1 MVMFKLRTVL
11 TLCFVICA
19 ASFAG
24 KASASPKSVT
34 YCIDPAWV
42 PYEMLRNDKH
52 VGISADYLKLVGELA
67 NLNFKLV
74 KTDSFRQSLEYV
86 QTGRCM
92 LMSMLNSSA
101 HRNVYLDFT
110 VPYFQSPNVLIA
122 RDAKVIY
129 QGLEGLNNQLVGV
142 AKDSFL
148 ADYLTRYYSQLSLQ
162 LFDSEGE
169 GLRALSSGDVD
180 VFAGALLSINS
191 ELNKMNMQEMA
202 IVGYAEPYNS
212 LRMGV
217 NKAYPELVARINDA
231 IERIPEAARVDIY
244 KRWSNVKRQY
254 HQDFRLAV
262 LGIACV
268 AVILATL
275 FWRRNIMRR
284 FSRELRSK
292 QEEMENLQS
301 VLLEKNRMLE
311 FLSSHDT
318 ATNLYNRN
326 FMLHRAEDEVS
337 RFNRFHTAATL
348 ILFDFSTQNVR
359 PHPGDKLFSEESMRE
374 LARVCLRSVREV
386 DIAGRWSAEQII
398 ILCPQ
403 TPIAASKIL
412 AERLKDAIET
422 HPRDD
427 IRLLP
432 FSIGLAALQEGET
445 FADWYERASQAL
457 YLARRHHSGKVMI
470 AET

>member
-1 MVMFKLRTVL
+1 MPAYCLLF
-11 TLCFVICA
+11 ICILLSIGRVHA
-19 ASFAG
+19 DT
-24 KASASPKSVT
+24 KQVT
-34 YCIDPAWV
+34 YCIDPTWV
-42 PYEMLRNDKH
+42 PYEMLRNGKH
-52 VGISADYLKLVGELA
+52 VGISADYLQIISELA
-67 NLNFKLV
+67 DINFILV
-74 KTDSFRQSLEYV
+74 ETESFHQSLEFL

-92 LMSMLNSSA
+92 VMAMMNSSA
-101 HRNVYLDFT
+101 YRNVYINFT
-110 VPYFQSPNVLIA
+110 IPYFESPNVLIA
-122 RDAKVIY
+122 RDAKVMY
-129 QGLEGLNNQLVGV
+129 QGLDGLNSQLLGV
-142 AKDSFL
+142 AKNTFL
-148 ADYLTRYYSQLSLQ
+148 AEYLARYYPQLRLH
-162 LFDSEGE
+162 LTESEGD
-169 GLRALSSGDVD
+169 GLRALSRGEID
-180 VFAGALLSINS
+180 VFAGAMLSVNS
-191 ELNKMNMQEMA
+191 EINKMNMSEMA
-202 IVGYAEPYNS
+202 VVGYAEPYNS

-217 NKAYPELVARINDA
+217 NKAHSEIVEDLNKA
-231 IERIPEAARVDIY
+231 IEQIPEAARVEIY
-244 KRWSNVKRQY
+244 KRWSNVKRHYQ
-254 HQDFRLAV
+254 QDFRMAV
-262 LGIACV
+262 LGVACG

-284 FSRELRSK
+284 YARELRLK

-311 FLSSHDT
+311 FLSSHDS

-348 ILFDFSTQNVR
+348 ILFDFSSQNVR
-359 PHPGDKLFSEESMRE
+359 LNPGDSAFSEEGVRE
-374 LARVCLRSVREV
+374 LARLCLRSVREV

-412 AERLKDAIET
+412 ADRLKEAIET

-457 YLARRHHSGKVMI
+457 YMARREHSGQVMI
-470 AET
+470 AEN

>member
-1 MVMFKLRTVL
+1 MVMFKLRTVF

-122 RDAKVIY
+122 RDAKVMY

-162 LFDSEGE
+162 LFESEGE

-284 FSRELRSK
+284 YSRELRSK
-292 QEEMENLQS
+292 QEEMENLRS

-326 FMLHRAEDEVS
+326 FMLQWA
-337 RFNRFHTAATL
+337 F
-348 ILFDFSTQNVR
+348 
-359 PHPGDKLFSEESMRE
+359 
-374 LARVCLRSVREV
+374 
-386 DIAGRWSAEQII
+386 AG
-398 ILCPQ
+398 
-403 TPIAASKIL
+403 T
-412 AERLKDAIET
+412 
-422 HPRDD
+422 
-427 IRLLP
+427 
-432 FSIGLAALQEGET
+432 G
-445 FADWYERASQAL
+445 
-457 YLARRHHSGKVMI
+457 
-470 AET
+470 

>member
-1 MVMFKLRTVL
+1 MMFSLRTVL
-11 TLCFVICA
+11 TLCLVICGA
-19 ASFAG
+19 FLADRANADS
-24 KASASPKSVT
+24 KQVT
-34 YCIDPAWV
+34 YCIDPSWV
-42 PYEMLRNDKH
+42 PYEMLRNGKH
-52 VGISADYLKLVGELA
+52 VGISADYLRLVGELA
-67 NLNFKLV
+67 NLDFKLV
-74 KTDSFRQSLEYV
+74 ETDSFRQSLEYV

-101 HRNVYLDFT
+101 HRNIYLDFT
-110 VPYFQSPNVLIA
+110 VPYFQSPNVLVA
-122 RDAKVIY
+122 RDAKVMY
-129 QGLEGLNNQLVGV
+129 QGLDGLNNQVIGL
-142 AKDSFL
+142 AKDTFL
-148 ADYLTRYYSQLSLQ
+148 AEYIARYYPQLRLQ
-162 LFDSEGE
+162 LVDTEGD
-169 GLRALSSGDVD
+169 GLRALSRGDID
-180 VFAGALLSINS
+180 VFAGALLSLNS
-191 ELNKMNMQEMA
+191 EMNKMNMQELA

-217 NKAYPELVARINDA
+217 NKAFPELVTQINDA
-231 IERIPEAARVDIY
+231 IGRIPEAARVDIY

-254 HQDFRLAV
+254 HQDFRLTV

-268 AVILATL
+268 AIILATL
-275 FWRRNIMRR
+275 IWRRNIMRKYA
-284 FSRELRSK
+284 RELRLK

-311 FLSSHDT
+311 FLSSHDS

-359 PHPGDKLFSEESMRE
+359 PNPNSPPFSEEGMRE

-403 TPIAASKIL
+403 TPISASKIL
-412 AERLKDAIET
+412 AERLKDAVET

-427 IRLLP
+427 IRMLP
-432 FSIGLAALQEGET
+432 FSIGMAALQEGET

-457 YLARRHHSGKVMI
+457 YMARRHHSGKVMI